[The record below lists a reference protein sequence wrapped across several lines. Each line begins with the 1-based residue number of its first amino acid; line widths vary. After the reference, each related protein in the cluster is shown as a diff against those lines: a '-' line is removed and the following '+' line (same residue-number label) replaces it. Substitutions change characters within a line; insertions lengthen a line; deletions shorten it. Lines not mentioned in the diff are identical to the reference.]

1 MEERRKDELTHKLTV
16 TNREKLTVTGVE
28 DVESFD
34 EDKIILYTV
43 EGIMTV
49 KGADFRIN
57 RLCVE
62 DGELEAEGEI
72 DSIEY
77 SDGHKK
83 EKVSLF
89 GKIFK

>member
-1 MEERRKDELTHKLTV
+1 MEDYRKEEKQHKVIL
-16 TNREKLTVTGVE
+16 TNREKLLVNGVE

-49 KGADFRIN
+49 KGAEFRIS
-57 RLCVE
+57 RLNVE

-72 DSIEY
+72 DTIEY
-77 SDGHKK
+77 TAGHKK
-83 EKVSLF
+83 EKIGLF